1 MSERLNESSLR
12 RVSADGRAQA
22 FFWDAEVRGF
32 GLRVTRAGAKA
43 FVLDY
48 RAEGRQRRITIGSYP
63 DWTVAAARARAAELK
78 RQVDLGSDPM
88 AERQAERASPSVKE
102 LYERYAVEHLR
113 DKAPRSQADERS
125 MWRQLILPELG
136 PIKVVKVTVEDVEA
150 LHRKITHERGTP
162 IRANRTI
169 EVLRRAFNL
178 AVRWQWRADNPAS
191 GIRRNR
197 EDKRQRYL
205 TPTELSRLMTVLE
218 THPEL
223 VSANALRL
231 LVLTGARKG
240 EVLNA
245 RWEAFD
251 LARGIWLKPAASTK
265 QRREHRLPLSAAA
278 VALLREFRAAADS
291 PFVFPGKD
299 GNAITEIKRTWARA
313 CREAGIEGARI
324 HDLRHSFASVLVS
337 GGASLP
343 VVGAMLGH
351 SQIATTE
358 RYSHLYDQPL
368 REAAE
373 TVSQAVHVRSRKTS
387 QEPIV

>member
-1 MSERLNESSLR
+1 MAERLNEASLR
-12 RVSADGRAQA
+12 RVSAGRRAQV
-22 FFWDAEVRGF
+22 FFWDTEVRGF
-32 GLRVTRAGAKA
+32 GLRVTRAGAKS

-48 RAEGRQRRITIGSYP
+48 RTDGRQRRITIGSYP
-63 DWTVAAARARAAELK
+63 DWTVAAARARASDLK
-78 RQVDLGSDPM
+78 RQVDLGFDPM
-88 AERQAERASPSVKE
+88 AERQAERTSPTVKE
-102 LYERYAVEHLR
+102 LYERYAEEHLSQ
-113 DKAPRSQADERS
+113 KAPRSQADERS

-136 PIKVVKVTVEDVEA
+136 AVRVVKVTLEDVEG

-178 AVRWQWRADNPAS
+178 AIRWQWRADNPAS

-205 TPTELSRLMTVLE
+205 TPAELSRLLTVLE
-218 THPEL
+218 IHPER

-240 EVLNA
+240 EVLGA
-245 RWEAFD
+245 RWETFD
-251 LARGIWLKPAASTK
+251 LERGIWMKPAATTK

-278 VALLREFRAAADS
+278 VGLLRELKATAVG
-291 PFVFPGKD
+291 PFVFPGKND
-299 GNAITEIKRTWARA
+299 HPITDIKRTWARV

-324 HDLRHSFASVLVS
+324 HDLRHSFASLLVS

-351 SQIATTE
+351 SQLATTE
-358 RYSHLYDQPL
+358 RYSHLYDAPL

-373 TVSQAVHVRSRKTS
+373 AVSLAIAPK
-387 QEPIV
+387 EGGGGGEI